1 LAPEPEVLALIQQPG
16 YQHMAE
22 LLRTQGYRV
31 QVSGVPSA
39 ATPQLSFGQ
48 QPRPE
53 VEYQAAANYQQTL
66 AQVVDRISQTAFGIA
81 AKAGERAGAQFALEN
96 PLTQEQ
102 LQAMSRGDMSTV
114 DLGSPMNV
122 FSSMV
127 RKVRA
132 AELSAHMEAEA
143 RQEMVSIY
151 NDAVAGKVNTETA
164 KGRIEGLLNAGGS
177 TLGQV
182 DPDAAYKYR
191 ASIAAAGSK
200 VIDEIGKVEL
210 KRRAIANEQ
219 KLTTDYRNT
228 MTLISSYMSGTTPIN
243 PKTGQEWDL
252 MQIIGAEKQ
261 RFLAGA
267 LALGGMPA
275 MESYTAQFDKDVRA
289 AQISVLTREL
299 TKDEYYLNP
308 TETIRRIYGGDLND
322 ARQAIGNLVVTDP
335 EAVKGLAA
343 NFRTMVSDRRA
354 QRQDEINAEKEA
366 NNAAA
371 NNLLIEY
378 FSPGATPS
386 RKRAIALQVASM
398 RMFTIEQLE
407 KFLDPSAAKG
417 DPYAQASLEFAI
429 SQGQITQPA
438 QLREAANRA
447 GMNGQQFLEL
457 NRKLIQGINEEQR
470 QAERYIRDVSGIPDV
485 RGVFVGRND
494 QHKLDKA
501 SRLKEILEE
510 SADQF
515 RSANPGVAVPWQ
527 QLARDAETRYS
538 QLDGAN
544 AKKQQARRQLD
555 NFVADLRKKNKRL
568 PESFAID
575 AETNVDDLIRA
586 GIIKEDQAA
595 YIRSRVNT
603 LREVSQ

>member
-1 LAPEPEVLALIQQPG
+1 
-16 YQHMAE
+16 MAE

-31 QVSGVPSA
+31 QVSGVPGA
-39 ATPQLSFGQ
+39 ATPSVSFGQ
-48 QPRPE
+48 QQRPD
-53 VEYQAAANYQQTL
+53 VEFQAAANYQQTL
-66 AQVVDRISQTAFGIA
+66 ASTLDRMSQTAFGLA

-132 AELSAHMEAEA
+132 TELSAHMEAEA
-143 RQEMVSIY
+143 RQEMVSLY
-151 NDAVAGKVNTETA
+151 DQAA
-164 KGRIEGLLNAGGS
+164 KGQISTEDAKGKIEGLLNAGGS
-177 TLGQV
+177 TLAQV

-210 KRRAIANEQ
+210 RRRAIANDGT
-219 KLTTDYRNT
+219 LSTDYRNT
-228 MTLISSYMSGTTPIN
+228 MTLISSYMSGTMPVN
-243 PKTGQEWDL
+243 PATEQEWDL
-252 MQIIGAEKQ
+252 MQIIAAEKQ
-261 RFLAGA
+261 RFLANA
-267 LALGGMPA
+267 SALGGLPA
-275 MESYTAQFDKDVRA
+275 MESYAAQFDKDVRA
-289 AQISVLTREL
+289 AQISVLNREL

-308 TETIRRIYGGDLND
+308 TETIKRIYAGDLND

-335 EAVKGLAA
+335 DAVKALAA

-354 QRQDEINAEKEA
+354 QRQDEINARKEN
-366 NNAAA
+366 NNAVA
-371 NNLLIEY
+371 NNLMIEY
-378 FSPGATPS
+378 FQQGTQPS
-386 RKRAIALQVASM
+386 RKREIAMQVASM
-398 RMFTIEQLE
+398 DVFTIDQLE
-407 KFLDPSAAKG
+407 RFLDPSARRG
-417 DPYAQASLEFAI
+417 DPYAQAALEFAI
-429 SQGQITQPA
+429 SQGDITQRA
-438 QLREAANRA
+438 QLLSAANRA

-457 NRKLIQGINEEQR
+457 NRKLIQGINDEQR
-470 QAERYIRDVSGIPDV
+470 QAERYIRDSSGVPDV
-485 RGVFVGRND
+485 RGAFVSKDDR
-494 QHKLDKA
+494 HKLDKA
-501 SRLKEILEE
+501 SRIKEIMEE
-510 SADQF
+510 SANQF
-515 RSANPGVAVPWQ
+515 RRSNPGATIPWR
-527 QLARDAETRYS
+527 QLAREAETRYS
-538 QLDGAN
+538 QTDGAN

-555 NFVADLRKKNKRL
+555 NFIADLRTKNKRL
-568 PESFAID
+568 PDSFTID